1 MEAKNQKIDEFM
13 RLYKPVGQRLSA
25 YCRVVAKNEAMALD
39 LVQETLLAAFENF
52 DKLRNSES
60 FVFYLF
66 GIARNC
72 HSKQKRRNRFFGNQ
86 DHIKNSNIEITA
98 TSIELGFDIK
108 LIRKSIASLNDEQRD
123 VILMFHI
130 MGFSIKEI
138 ADNFS
143 ITEAAVKNR
152 LLRGREK
159 LRQLISDK
167 ESRTSNRISAKN

>member
-25 YCRVVAKNEAMALD
+25 YCRVVAKNEAIALD

-72 HSKQKRRNRFFGNQ
+72 HSKQKRRSRFYGNQ
-86 DHIKNSNIEITA
+86 DDIKNSDIEITA
-98 TSIELGFDIK
+98 TSIELGFDIE
-108 LIRKSIASLNDEQRD
+108 LIRKSIASLNDEQRE

-138 ADNFS
+138 ADNFT

-159 LRQLISDK
+159 LRQMISDK
-167 ESRTSNRISAKN
+167 ESRTGNRISANN

>member
-1 MEAKNQKIDEFM
+1 M

-39 LVQETLLAAFENF
+39 LIQETLLAAFENF
-52 DKLRNSES
+52 DKLRNSEA

-72 HSKQKRRNRFFGNQ
+72 HSKQTRKNKFFGNQ
-86 DHIKNSNIEITA
+86 DDIKNSNIEIT
-98 TSIELGFDIK
+98 SDNMELSYDFGLLRK
-108 LIRKSIASLNDEQRD
+108 LIASLNDEQRD

-138 ADNFS
+138 AENFS

-167 ESRTSNRISAKN
+167 ESRTGNRISANN

>member
-1 MEAKNQKIDEFM
+1 M

-39 LVQETLLAAFENF
+39 LIQETLLAAFENF
-52 DKLRNSES
+52 EKLRSS
-60 FVFYLF
+60 DAFVFYLF

-72 HSKQKRRNRFFGNQ
+72 HSKQKRRNKLFGNQ
-86 DHIKNSNIEITA
+86 DGIRNSNIEITA
-98 TSIELGFDIK
+98 DTIELSFDIG
-108 LIRKSIASLNDEQRD
+108 LIRKSIASLNDEQRN
-123 VILMFHI
+123 VVLMFHI

-138 ADNFS
+138 AENFS
-143 ITEAAVKNR
+143 ITEAAVKNW

-167 ESRTSNRISAKN
+167 ESRTGNRISANN

>member
-1 MEAKNQKIDEFM
+1 M

-86 DHIKNSNIEITA
+86 DDIKNSNIEITA
-98 TSIELGFDIK
+98 TSIELGFDIEF
-108 LIRKSIASLNDEQRD
+108 IRKSIAGLNDEQRE

-167 ESRTSNRISAKN
+167 ESRTGNRISANN

>member
-1 MEAKNQKIDEFM
+1 VEAKNQKIDEFM

-39 LVQETLLAAFENF
+39 LIQETLLAAFENF
-52 DKLRNSES
+52 DKLRDSEA

-72 HSKQKRRNRFFGNQ
+72 HSKQKRKNKFFGNQ
-86 DHIKNSNIEITA
+86 DDIKNSNIEIA
-98 TSIELGFDIK
+98 SDSIEMSLDIE

-138 ADNFS
+138 AENFS

-167 ESRTSNRISAKN
+167 ESRTGNRISANN